1 MFRLIRQVSIALL
14 SFSRSL
20 ATKCAS
26 LNTKSC
32 MTMPTHVDLN
42 PVQLNYYLFMVVQ
55 MNVIKIV
62 MLLRAWLQKYV
73 FRVKKKDVN
82 VKSFNDSKNR

>member
-1 MFRLIRQVSIALL
+1 
-14 SFSRSL
+14 
-20 ATKCAS
+20 
-26 LNTKSC
+26 
-32 MTMPTHVDLN
+32 
-42 PVQLNYYLFMVVQ
+42 